1 MFNFHKQLCSY
12 IHGYWSST
20 WVSIQVFL
28 VFKALSL
35 QVIQWHKTLINITG
49 LFILLLFAIYYLFV
63 KFDSI

>member
-1 MFNFHKQLCSY
+1 MNVKKVFFERPAHNFKVIDGIRAIAVL
-12 IHGYWSST
+12 
-20 WVSIQVFL
+20 WVII
-28 VFKALSL
+28 L

>member
-1 MFNFHKQLCSY
+1 MNVKK
-12 IHGYWSST
+12 
-20 WVSIQVFL
+20 VFFERPAHN
-28 VFKALSL
+28 FKAIDGIRAIAVLWVIIL